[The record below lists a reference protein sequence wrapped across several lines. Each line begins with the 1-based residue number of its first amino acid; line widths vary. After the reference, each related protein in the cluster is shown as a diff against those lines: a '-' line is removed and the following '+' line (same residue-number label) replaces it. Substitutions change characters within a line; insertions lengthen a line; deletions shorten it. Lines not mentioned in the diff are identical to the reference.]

1 MSVTK
6 MYVTDEDRYAL
17 AWVRD
22 HGGLDAVRAEWRSR
36 VPYDR
41 YERRRQNLLRH
52 IAECETALGRR
63 NRRVEELGHRVSDL
77 TNENAELR
85 KRAMPEGM
93 EWILWD
99 DGKPVTYDDAP
110 DDVIGVYLALDGSGY
125 VLMTDLPDQLMSEPS
140 DRVKRPAVPAA
151 DGEPLEVGQT
161 VWDEHG
167 DELQVLSIENDY
179 ERHVTCHY
187 EGIDGIKANGWWLP
201 SQLTHQRPVLDAD
214 GNRIEPAM
222 DVWWVCEGDER
233 GVHAERLH
241 VESIGENGLV
251 TCDPFNGGTWVE
263 LEPSELYV
271 NRPVLDA
278 DGVPIRDGDTV
289 YLTDSPTAF
298 VVDDIMT
305 AENGSDVVHLK
316 GGAWNRPQDLT
327 HDRPDTWE
335 RIEEDA
341 RLKPLGYVDRVLG
354 WDMSKSHGQNQ
365 ARSAMTHDLVRR
377 CRALAER
384 ERGE

>member
-1 MSVTK
+1 
-6 MYVTDEDRYAL
+6 
-17 AWVRD
+17 
-22 HGGLDAVRAEWRSR
+22 
-36 VPYDR
+36 
-41 YERRRQNLLRH
+41 
-52 IAECETALGRR
+52 
-63 NRRVEELGHRVSDL
+63 
-77 TNENAELR
+77 
-85 KRAMPEGM
+85 
-93 EWILWD
+93 
-99 DGKPVTYDDAP
+99 
-110 DDVIGVYLALDGSGY
+110 
-125 VLMTDLPDQLMSEPS
+125 
-140 DRVKRPAVPAA
+140 
-151 DGEPLEVGQT
+151 
-161 VWDEHG
+161 
-167 DELQVLSIENDY
+167 
-179 ERHVTCHY
+179 
-187 EGIDGIKANGWWLP
+187 
-201 SQLTHQRPVLDAD
+201 
-214 GNRIEPAM
+214 M

-335 RIEEDA
+335 RI
-341 RLKPLGYVDRVLG
+341 YVDRVLG